1 MFPPY
6 NFYWFKINTK
16 HMAEPW
22 LDQALMDSEYK
33 SAVSTTTWLFNVKK
47 YEIYNLFSRF
57 GQLNSYKAVHAD
69 RQCTS
74 CTYVKKLWY
83 KINLLI
89 NVFLTIY
96 KVFISVCLSVSM
108 SDHNVLLKGRDFNCS
123 LLYYCVYFENLLENQ
138 RTSFFSRKTIQINK
152 SEKNFSFKSQNKYVL
167 LGSKSIFNVTEKSWS
182 YELYK
187 KGHGFSS
194 S

>member
-22 LDQALMDSEYK
+22 LDQALMDSAYK

-47 YEIYNLFSRF
+47 YKIYNLFSRF
-57 GQLNSYKAVHAD
+57 GQLNSYKALHAD

-108 SDHNVLLKGRDFNCS
+108 SDHNVL
-123 LLYYCVYFENLLENQ
+123 FEL
-138 RTSFFSRKTIQINK
+138 FSPLFLCLFWKFAWK
-152 SEKNFSFKSQNKYVL
+152 STN
-167 LGSKSIFNVTEKSWS
+167 IF
-182 YELYK
+182 L
-187 KGHGFSS
+187 
-194 S
+194 

>member
-6 NFYWFKINTK
+6 NFYWFRINTK

-47 YEIYNLFSRF
+47 YKIYNLFSRF

-89 NVFLTIY
+89 NEFLLYTKYLYLCVCLFQCPIIMSY
-96 KVFISVCLSVSM
+96 WKVGIWIVLSFIIVFILKICLKINE
-108 SDHNVLLKGRDFNCS
+108 HLS
-123 LLYYCVYFENLLENQ
+123 LVVKQ
-138 RTSFFSRKTIQINK
+138 
-152 SEKNFSFKSQNKYVL
+152 
-167 LGSKSIFNVTEKSWS
+167 
-182 YELYK
+182 YK
-187 KGHGFSS
+187 
-194 S
+194 